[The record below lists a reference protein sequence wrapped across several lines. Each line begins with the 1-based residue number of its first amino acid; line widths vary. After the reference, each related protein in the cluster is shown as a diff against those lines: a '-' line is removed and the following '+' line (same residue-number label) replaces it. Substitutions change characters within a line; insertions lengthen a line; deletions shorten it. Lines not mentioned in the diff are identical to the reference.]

1 MPDGYECTCAG
12 HPPGLPPPPVLLL
25 VFGRVSSAF
34 RQMCTNSLSLSQPQ
48 PDAEVDRSCQALDT
62 FCTSRKTRRKTDE
75 SQSKVRVPCV
85 WTCREEERHLRRS
98 RVLGKDSGR
107 APPEELL
114 PGRLWSQLG
123 VESKRRRGCPTPS
136 VSGGWLFGHAGGL
149 RVWSRVLCVEHL
161 AGCVTRQREAG
172 IRLVRMVPPPP
183 TNKPHVCL
191 STILIM
197 SSMALMDAYLVEQ
210 NHGPRKIGVCI
221 MVMVGDVC
229 FLIVLRYVAVWV
241 GAEVRTAKRG
251 YAMILW
257 FLYIFVLEIK
267 VYFIYQNYKADRKSL
282 DTIARKALTL
292 LLSITVPVLYVILVA
307 IDHMEYV
314 RAFKKKEEIRNRLF
328 WVVVDLLDILDI
340 QANLWEP
347 QKKGLPLW
355 AEGLMF
361 FYCYI
366 LLLILPCVSLS
377 EISMQGIN
385 IVPHKMMLYPI
396 LSLVTINIITLF
408 IRGGNL
414 IFYKDARVSGI
425 LMGKN
430 ILAIILKT
438 CSFAQ
443 YRRQLQNAP
452 PPFGVELQK
461 NSVPHT
467 RPMSIPMPAPPQVV
481 IQDQTP
487 LPEVTPCD
495 HT

>member
-1 MPDGYECTCAG
+1 
-12 HPPGLPPPPVLLL
+12 
-25 VFGRVSSAF
+25 
-34 RQMCTNSLSLSQPQ
+34 
-48 PDAEVDRSCQALDT
+48 
-62 FCTSRKTRRKTDE
+62 
-75 SQSKVRVPCV
+75 
-85 WTCREEERHLRRS
+85 
-98 RVLGKDSGR
+98 
-107 APPEELL
+107 
-114 PGRLWSQLG
+114 
-123 VESKRRRGCPTPS
+123 
-136 VSGGWLFGHAGGL
+136 
-149 RVWSRVLCVEHL
+149 
-161 AGCVTRQREAG
+161 
-172 IRLVRMVPPPP
+172 MVPPPP
-183 TNKPHVCL
+183 ANKPHVCL

-210 NHGPRKIGVCI
+210 NQGPRKIGICI
-221 MVMVGDVC
+221 MVMVGDLC
-229 FLIVLRYVAVWV
+229 FLIILRYVAVWV

-267 VYFIYQNYKADRKSL
+267 VYFVYQNYKADRQSL

-292 LLSITVPVLYVILVA
+292 LLSICVPVLYVLLAA

-314 RAFKKKEEIRNRLF
+314 RAFKKKEELRNRLF

-396 LSLVTINIITLF
+396 LSLVTINLITIF

-414 IFYKDARVSGI
+414 IFFQDATVSGI

-430 ILAIILKT
+430 FLAILLKT
-438 CSFAQ
+438 CSFVH
-443 YRRQLQNAP
+443 YRKQLQRAP
-452 PPFGVELQK
+452 PGLAIELQK
-461 NSVPHT
+461 NSVPHNQA
-467 RPMSIPMPAPPQVV
+467 MPAPPTV
-481 IQDQTP
+481 IVQNQMA
-487 LPEVTPCD
+487 LPEITGCEN
-495 HT
+495 T

>member
-1 MPDGYECTCAG
+1 
-12 HPPGLPPPPVLLL
+12 
-25 VFGRVSSAF
+25 
-34 RQMCTNSLSLSQPQ
+34 
-48 PDAEVDRSCQALDT
+48 
-62 FCTSRKTRRKTDE
+62 
-75 SQSKVRVPCV
+75 
-85 WTCREEERHLRRS
+85 
-98 RVLGKDSGR
+98 
-107 APPEELL
+107 
-114 PGRLWSQLG
+114 
-123 VESKRRRGCPTPS
+123 
-136 VSGGWLFGHAGGL
+136 
-149 RVWSRVLCVEHL
+149 
-161 AGCVTRQREAG
+161 
-172 IRLVRMVPPPP
+172 MVPPPP
-183 TNKPHVCL
+183 ANKPHVCL

-197 SSMALMDAYLVEQ
+197 SSMVLMDAYLVEQ
-210 NHGPRKIGVCI
+210 NQGPRKIGICI
-221 MVMVGDVC
+221 MVMVGDLC
-229 FLIVLRYVAVWV
+229 FLIILRYVAVWV

-267 VYFIYQNYKADRKSL
+267 VYFVYQNYKADRQSL

-292 LLSITVPVLYVILVA
+292 LLSICVPVLYILLVA

-314 RAFKKKEEIRNRLF
+314 RAFKKKEELRNRLF

-396 LSLVTINIITLF
+396 LSLVTINLITIF

-414 IFYKDARVSGI
+414 IFFQDATVSGI

-430 ILAIILKT
+430 FLAILLKT
-438 CSFAQ
+438 CSFVQ
-443 YRRQLQNAP
+443 YRKQLQRAP
-452 PPFGVELQK
+452 PGLAIELQK
-461 NSVPHT
+461 NSVPHNQA
-467 RPMSIPMPAPPQVV
+467 MPVPPTV
-481 IQDQTP
+481 IVQNQMA
-487 LPEVTPCD
+487 LPEITGCEN
-495 HT
+495 T